1 MKKNQKLIRQDL
13 HKDLIKFYRACIE
26 YKEKQEIPKELEE
39 IIGDHYKKVT
49 QIISDFR
56 FNEIEASANKGRP
69 KNEMARDYFEE
80 KVTAFQYK
88 HRTDKFPNKED
99 FLDELQEDNIKRSE
113 EGLEEIVLGDRTY
126 DDYVQE
132 WKEGFFNLNT

>member
-1 MKKNQKLIRQDL
+1 
-13 HKDLIKFYRACIE
+13 
-26 YKEKQEIPKELEE
+26 
-39 IIGDHYKKVT
+39 
-49 QIISDFR
+49 
-56 FNEIEASANKGRP
+56 
-69 KNEMARDYFEE
+69 MARDYFEE

>member
-1 MKKNQKLIRQDL
+1 MKKNQKLIREDL

-26 YKEKQEIPKELEE
+26 YKEKQEISKELEG

-56 FNEIEASANKGRP
+56 LNEIEASANKGRP
-69 KNEMARDYFEE
+69 KNQIARDYFEE
-80 KVTAFQYK
+80 KVTSFQYEN
-88 HRTDKFPNKED
+88 RTDKFPIKED
-99 FLDELQEDNIKRSE
+99 FLDKLQEDNIKRSE

-132 WKEGFFNLNT
+132 WKEGFFNLNS